1 MIIGLTGPIGAGKST
16 VAGILKEQGAVI
28 IDADRLGHQVIAES
42 EPLRR
47 RLAQAF
53 GGDIFRRDG
62 RLDRR
67 RLAARA
73 FAGPE
78 SKAQLDAILAFKS
91 EFHDLIITG

>member
-47 RLAQAF
+47 R
-53 GGDIFRRDG
+53 
-62 RLDRR
+62 
-67 RLAARA
+67 
-73 FAGPE
+73 
-78 SKAQLDAILAFKS
+78 
-91 EFHDLIITG
+91 